1 MLSQG
6 SGDTSEADSNIQL
19 APPLDSMRRTP
30 QQERS
35 RRMVK
40 AILDAATDILSQ
52 YGRSALSTTSL
63 EVASGVPKSS
73 IYSYFPNLDAI
84 VAEVFRRVIRE
95 HQVRGYKEFR
105 EKNHVTALEFT
116 TWLIDWALE
125 IHGHLLDLDSEFYI
139 SYSSSFDLWV
149 ELESNLEPTDSTF
162 HFLKELLS
170 KCEDFVPGDDDV
182 MIVRALGR
190 SAQLIVYALLKDN
203 PEYIKQTSFRD
214 LLIRTS
220 YATIPSSSL
229 IHF

>member
-1 MLSQG
+1 
-6 SGDTSEADSNIQL
+6 
-19 APPLDSMRRTP
+19 
-30 QQERS
+30 
-35 RRMVK
+35 MVK
-40 AILDAATDILSQ
+40 AVLDAAFYILSE

-63 EVASGVPKSS
+63 EVSSGVPKSS

-95 HQVRGYKEFR
+95 HQVRGYREFR

-116 TWLIDWALE
+116 SWLIDWALE
-125 IHGHLLDLDSEFYI
+125 IHGHLLDLDPEFYI

-170 KCEDFVPGDDDV
+170 KCEDFIPGPDDV

-203 PEYIKQTSFRD
+203 PEYIKQPTFRD

-220 YATIPSSSL
+220 YATIPASSL
-229 IHF
+229 AEN